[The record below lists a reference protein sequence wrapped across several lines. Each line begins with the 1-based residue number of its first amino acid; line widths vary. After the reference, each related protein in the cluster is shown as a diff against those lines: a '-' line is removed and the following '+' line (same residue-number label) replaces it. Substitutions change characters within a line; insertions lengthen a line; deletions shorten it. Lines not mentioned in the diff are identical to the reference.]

1 MWGGKYG
8 TVNDIR
14 GECSAASM
22 ASSHQQWTFER
33 SIGEMIACPC
43 SEDLEEDSF
52 LKKRQEQPQE
62 DDSQSSMTESES
74 EFQFSDQDKDNMV
87 PENDRIDASKDC
99 SEEEGSYMHLMR
111 RQEQTL
117 DDDDQSSI
125 TDSESEFQFSE
136 DKGDNNVPD
145 SQCDRPLYPG
155 TNLTI
160 YEYHVKVF
168 QFALKH
174 NLTKHAYGDLL
185 NLIQSVL
192 PSSNSAITSLFKAN
206 SLFSNIIDPNKVIHH
221 HKYCSFCH
229 HLMMKTDDV
238 NGKCP
243 NGCDDTIEEFMIC
256 DIEIQMK
263 SLMSG

>member
-1 MWGGKYG
+1 
-8 TVNDIR
+8 
-14 GECSAASM
+14 
-22 ASSHQQWTFER
+22 
-33 SIGEMIACPC
+33 
-43 SEDLEEDSF
+43 
-52 LKKRQEQPQE
+52 
-62 DDSQSSMTESES
+62 
-74 EFQFSDQDKDNMV
+74 
-87 PENDRIDASKDC
+87 
-99 SEEEGSYMHLMR
+99 MHLMR

-117 DDDDQSSI
+117 DDDDQSSM

-136 DKGDNNVPD
+136 DKGDNMVPD
-145 SQCDRPLYPG
+145 SQSDRPLYPG

-160 YEYHVKVF
+160 YEYIYILCKSISVCFKA
-168 QFALKH
+168 QFNKAC
-174 NLTKHAYGDLL
+174 NGDLL

-192 PSSNSAITSLFKAN
+192 PSSNSAITSLFKLN
-206 SLFSNIIDPNKVIHH
+206 PLFSNLIDPNKVIHH

-243 NGCDDTIEEFMIC
+243 NGCDDTIDEFMVC